1 MSMKH
6 APGTTSQLSPRVAS
20 GSPSESP
27 ASTPGFFL
35 LLNLRLLRQKDPIVR
50 LKSALLVG
58 LSPVRPAGLSSY
70 LMGKALNSARKFN
83 AIHNQFGPQ
92 PLIIAENCCEKW
104 TELTFL
110 QTACS
115 HRWRSSQPWRSFA
128 R

>member
-27 ASTPGFFL
+27 RALDRTSTPGFFL

-58 LSPVRPAGLSSY
+58 LSPVRPAGLEFFFSY
-70 LMGKALNSARKFN
+70 IILLLSNAPPRAQRGISLYSLFN
-83 AIHNQFGPQ
+83 
-92 PLIIAENCCEKW
+92 LSDK
-104 TELTFL
+104 
-110 QTACS
+110 
-115 HRWRSSQPWRSFA
+115 
-128 R
+128 